1 MARRPAS
8 RNGRER
14 ASEESEGNH
23 GRGPHEGRNYG
34 SGSAPSWLPLLAALL
49 GQTTTNPPP
58 PPSSGAPPPPPP
70 GPTQTTDG
78 QPTATT
84 PNFEEDS
91 RQILAKGEQL
101 LGRVFPNMAMQVVVY
116 LRPSDDKLIEE
127 SNALARDPLAKR
139 AHLTREQYAERH
151 GAKFEDVSRVVGH
164 LMQYGLRPAANL
176 NNLRGAARFADRIV
190 LFNGRARDVSDAFGV
205 PLYFVRGKDDGIY
218 TTYLGGLKLPPEVR
232 QSVAAVAGLDS
243 RPIARPQLRLSRP
256 MGVGA
261 QRPIAYTPIEVAQAY
276 GFPSNVTGKGTN
288 IAILELGGGATYRD
302 LATYFQG
309 LGLQMPQIQMIGVG
323 GAGNAPTGDPN
334 GPDGEVTLDIQVA
347 GAIAN
352 GAEFSVYFAPNTSAG
367 FLQGVSAAIHDSVN
381 KPSVLSIS
389 WGGPESTWTKLDMY
403 SITEAFRAAAL
414 MGISVFVAAGDSGST
429 DGLGTNTPHV
439 DFPASS
445 PWATACGGTS
455 LYTGTSAPPEQVW
468 NEGPSGGATGGGIST
483 IFPAPSYQSGVL
495 FQSTALT
502 GRGLPDVAGCA
513 DPYTGYKVLI
523 DGVEE
528 VYGGT
533 SAVAPLWAALTALLN
548 ESTGRPLGFL
558 NPLLYQ
564 TNLKG
569 ALKDITIGNNDET
582 GLVGKYPAGVGWDP
596 CTGFG
601 TPDGVA
607 LLATLTS

>member
-1 MARRPAS
+1 MARRSS
-8 RNGRER
+8 RRQWTSGHVP
-14 ASEESEGNH
+14 S
-23 GRGPHEGRNYG
+23 G
-34 SGSAPSWLPLLAALL
+34 SGRRDPHGGGDYGNGGPPSWLPILVALS

-58 PPSSGAPPPPPP
+58 PPPPSSGPPPPPP
-70 GPTQTTDG
+70 PPSNG
-78 QPTATT
+78 QPTAAT
-84 PNFEEDS
+84 PDFEEDS
-91 RQILAKGEQL
+91 RQILAEGEQL
-101 LGRVFPNMAMQVVVY
+101 LGRVHPNRVMQVVVHI
-116 LRPSDDKLIEE
+116 RPNGDRMIEE
-127 SNALARDPLAKR
+127 SDALAREPLGR
-139 AHLTREQYAERH
+139 RTHLTREQYAERH
-151 GAKFEDVSRVVGH
+151 AARFEDVSRVVGYYT
-164 LMQYGLRPAANL
+164 QFGLQPAANW

-190 LFNGRARDVSDAFGV
+190 LLNGLASDLSDAFGV
-205 PLYFVRGKDDGIY
+205 PIYLVGGKDGGLY
-218 TTYLGGLKLPPEVR
+218 TTYLGGLKVPSELRGIVGN
-232 QSVAAVAGLDS
+232 VTGLDT
-243 RPIARPQLRLSRP
+243 RPMVAPRLRLSRP
-256 MGVGA
+256 MGRGA
-261 QRPIAYTPIEVAQAY
+261 PRQAAYTPIEVAQAY

-288 IAILELGGGATYRD
+288 IAILELGGGAGYRD

-323 GAGNAPTGDPN
+323 GAANAPTGNPS
-334 GPDGEVTLDIQVA
+334 GPDGEVTLDIEVA

-352 GAEFSVYFAPNTSAG
+352 GAEFSVYFAPNTGAG
-367 FLQGVSAAIHDSVN
+367 FLQGVSAAVHDAVN

-403 SITEAFRAAAL
+403 SISEVFRAAAL
-414 MGISVFVAAGDSGST
+414 MGISVFVAAGDAGST
-429 DGLGTNTPHV
+429 DGLGINTPHV

-445 PWATACGGTS
+445 PWVTACGGTS
-455 LYTGTSAPPEQVW
+455 LYTGPSAPPEQVW
-468 NEGPSGGATGGGIST
+468 NEGTAGGATGGGIST

-495 FQSTALT
+495 FRSTALT
-502 GRGLPDVAGCA
+502 GRGVPDVAGCA

-548 ESTGRPLGFL
+548 ESTGLPLGFL

-582 GLVGKYPAGVGWDP
+582 GLVGQYPAGVGWDP